1 MISKKRF
8 SSIRDVANL
17 AGVST
22 ATVSRAINAPDTVSE
37 ATRKKVLKAIKESNY
52 APNSMAT
59 ALFSGMSKT
68 VALFVLDISNPFYIS
83 LMRHLNQ
90 ILLSHGHNL
99 IICET
104 ENSFEKEAQ
113 YYEYCKS
120 IRTCCIIYTA
130 GMTRKNFA
138 LDTHGNIP
146 LILIDHEPFED
157 VQSLSINPDNDKAI
171 HLLVDYLV
179 NLNHKKIGFV
189 SGPIDFLSSK
199 ARYESFCRYMGQH
212 GLPVENDYVVS
223 RSFAESAG
231 AAAVDYFYS
240 LPSPPTAIIAA
251 SDQLARG
258 FIMRAHS
265 MGINIPQDC
274 SICGIDGIDSYFYP
288 KITSIRQDIALIAQ
302 TVFDFIQDP
311 SQTSL
316 PLTKTLDVSFVLGQT
331 CRKLPE

>member
-99 IICET
+99 IICEP

-113 YYEYCKS
+113 YYVLLFQ
-120 IRTCCIIYTA
+120 
-130 GMTRKNFA
+130 KNF
-138 LDTHGNIP
+138 LFH
-146 LILIDHEPFED
+146 
-157 VQSLSINPDNDKAI
+157 
-171 HLLVDYLV
+171 
-179 NLNHKKIGFV
+179 
-189 SGPIDFLSSK
+189 
-199 ARYESFCRYMGQH
+199 R
-212 GLPVENDYVVS
+212 
-223 RSFAESAG
+223 
-231 AAAVDYFYS
+231 
-240 LPSPPTAIIAA
+240 
-251 SDQLARG
+251 
-258 FIMRAHS
+258 
-265 MGINIPQDC
+265 
-274 SICGIDGIDSYFYP
+274 
-288 KITSIRQDIALIAQ
+288 
-302 TVFDFIQDP
+302 
-311 SQTSL
+311 
-316 PLTKTLDVSFVLGQT
+316 
-331 CRKLPE
+331 

>member
-8 SSIRDVANL
+8 SSIRDVADL

-22 ATVSRAINAPDTVSE
+22 ATVSRVINAPDAVSDR
-37 ATRKKVLKAIKESNY
+37 TRKKVLKAIKEANY

-104 ENSFEKEAQ
+104 ENSLEKEAQ

-120 IRTCCIIYTA
+120 IRACCIIYTA
-130 GMTRKNFA
+130 GMTRKNFG
-138 LDTHGNIP
+138 LDMNGNIP
-146 LILIDHEPFED
+146 LILIDHEQFED
-157 VQSLSINPDNDKAI
+157 VPSFSIRPDNDKALR
-171 HLLVDYLV
+171 LLVDYLA
-179 NLNHKKIGFV
+179 NLNHKKIGFIG
-189 SGPIDFLSSK
+189 GPPDFQSSK
-199 ARYESFCRYMGQH
+199 ARYESFCKYMKQH
-212 GLPVENDYVVS
+212 DLPVIDEYIVS
-223 RSFAESAG
+223 RSFAEAAG
-231 AAAVDYFYS
+231 AAAVDHFYS

-265 MGINIPQDC
+265 IGISIPQDC
-274 SICGIDGIDSYFYP
+274 SICGIDGVDSFFYP
-288 KITSIRQDIALIAQ
+288 KITSIRQDVESIAQ
-302 TVFDFIQDP
+302 IAFDFIQDP
-311 SQTSL
+311 AQTPL
-316 PLTKTLDVSFVLGQT
+316 PSTKTLDVSFVFGQT